1 MEPSLPERTESRA
14 AVNYHH
20 VVVEGTAYDAG
31 RLEAAFLKQV
41 GRTVISYEPP
51 EPEKAAAEMRRLLDE
66 HCPGLIDET
75 RGAADFLG
83 IPFEKALFC
92 AALGPAHPGC
102 SQMAILPGATQTG
115 HLYVARSYEIG
126 LSEADLRLCT
136 MRLQGNAA
144 HLGFSEMLVGR
155 NDGINSHG
163 LCVTMSGSW
172 DATPPEASESN
183 GLHYP
188 YVVRSALDHCATLD
202 DALALLERAPISGGV
217 NIILAD
223 RSGAAALMEIAGR
236 QRAVKRIGARTDE
249 QFIFATNHS
258 TMLGVS
264 QHSDNS
270 VTRYRAME
278 GWLQANMGQIDA
290 AALKRFLAREYP
302 EGVCGFSRELQMGTL
317 WSIVFDVTM
326 GIAEIRF
333 GPPPDNPWYTF
344 TLAGPIGEREYVAW
358 FPGL

>member
-1 MEPSLPERTESRA
+1 MESLLPERKESRT
-14 AVNYHH
+14 AVQYHH
-20 VVVEGTAYDAG
+20 VVIEGTAYEAG
-31 RLEAAFLKQV
+31 RLEGTFLKQV

-51 EPEKAAAEMRRLLDE
+51 EPAKTAEEMRRLLDQY
-66 HCPGLIDET
+66 CPGLIDET
-75 RGAADFLG
+75 RGVADSLG

-136 MRLQGNAA
+136 MQLQGKAR

-172 DATPPEASESN
+172 DPISPDANEPN

-188 YVVRSALDHCATLD
+188 YVIRSMLDHCASVE
-202 DALALLERAPISGGV
+202 DALALLERVPIASSV

-223 RSGAAALMEIAGR
+223 RSGAAALVEIAGR
-236 QRAVKRIGARTDE
+236 QRAVKRIGVE
-249 QFIFATNHS
+249 
-258 TMLGVS
+258 
-264 QHSDNS
+264 
-270 VTRYRAME
+270 
-278 GWLQANMGQIDA
+278 
-290 AALKRFLAREYP
+290 
-302 EGVCGFSRELQMGTL
+302 C
-317 WSIVFDVTM
+317 
-326 GIAEIRF
+326 
-333 GPPPDNPWYTF
+333 
-344 TLAGPIGEREYVAW
+344 
-358 FPGL
+358 